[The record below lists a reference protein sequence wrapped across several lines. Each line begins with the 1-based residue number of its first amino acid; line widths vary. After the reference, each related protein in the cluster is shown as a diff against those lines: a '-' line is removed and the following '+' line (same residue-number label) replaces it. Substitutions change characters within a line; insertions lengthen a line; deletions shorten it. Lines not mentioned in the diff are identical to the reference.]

1 MRTPPNDTVSERTC
15 VLTRAKGDR
24 ARLVRL
30 ALSPSGDVLPDV
42 RARAPGRGAWIA
54 VDRPALDTAV
64 AKGKL
69 KGALSR
75 AFKEGDVSV
84 PEDLGARIETALAD
98 DALNRLGLEA
108 RASTLVTGSERVA
121 ETARSGKVALLL
133 HAADAAEDGNRRLD
147 QAWRV
152 GEDREGSGARGLVL
166 SAPRAILSAALGRD
180 NVVHIGVT
188 DARAA
193 DRVALAIDRWHA
205 FIGLP
210 TTGWLAENTAKRQ
223 GRAAHEENPDFGQ
236 KGFG

>member
-1 MRTPPNDTVSERTC
+1 MRTPHNDTVSERTC

-54 VDRPALDTAV
+54 VDRPALDGAV

-69 KGALSR
+69 KGALQR
-75 AFKEGDVSV
+75 AFKANEVSV
-84 PEDLGARIETALAD
+84 PEDLGARVETALAD

-121 ETARSGKVALLL
+121 DAARSGKVSLLL
-133 HAADAAEDGNRRLD
+133 HASDAGEDGNRRLD

-152 GEDREGSGARGLVL
+152 GNDDEGSGARGLVL
-166 SAPRAILSAALGRD
+166 TAPRAILSQALGRD

-193 DRVALAIDRWHA
+193 DRVALAVDRWHA
-205 FIGLP
+205 FLGLP
-210 TTGWLAENTAKRQ
+210 TTGRACGVDRQ
-223 GRAAHEENPDFGQ
+223 ASGPRGA
-236 KGFG
+236 

>member
-69 KGALSR
+69 KGALQR
-75 AFKEGDVSV
+75 AFKEGDVAV
-84 PEDLGARIETALAD
+84 PDDLGQRVETALAD

-121 ETARSGKVALLL
+121 ETARSGKISLLL

-152 GEDREGSGARGLVL
+152 GNDDEGSGARGLVL

-210 TTGWLAENTAKRQ
+210 TTGWLAENTAKGQ
-223 GRAAHEENPDFGQ
+223 GRAAHDVLS